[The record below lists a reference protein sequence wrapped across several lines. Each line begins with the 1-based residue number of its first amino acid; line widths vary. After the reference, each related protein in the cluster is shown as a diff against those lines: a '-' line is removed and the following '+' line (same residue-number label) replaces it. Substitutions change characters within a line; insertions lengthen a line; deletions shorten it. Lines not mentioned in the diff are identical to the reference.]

1 MAQFQSVC
9 NKPLSS
15 NKKTDLGGQQLKKL
29 QALANSKAI
38 TPDNQTITKM
48 TEVAKNTFKLDW
60 TDISVSKEEVFSE
73 YLIFLRG
80 LANIVSSEKDKL
92 VNLVRTKLR
101 ISEIEKS
108 MDSFHYEKLLH
119 LKEGSNIIDQ
129 LSAKIGQ
136 SLR

>member
-1 MAQFQSVC
+1 M
-9 NKPLSS
+9 P

-73 YLIFLRG
+73 YLNFLRG